1 MRRGELGATLL
12 VLALGLG
19 AVLLAG
25 VRSAAGRMFD
35 LAEYRARSPYYQ
47 ASALRAQMAGDDSS
61 SSAWVFV
68 ALAVI
73 VLIVIAL
80 VALRPTLR
88 EFRLMRRRSRRSRRQ
103 PVASP
108 TLPALPSLPRL
119 PAPRLPA
126 TGDETTPEH

>member
-1 MRRGELGATLL
+1 MRRGKLGATLL

-25 VRSAAGRMFD
+25 ARSAAGRMLD

-47 ASALRAQMAGDDSS
+47 AAALRAQMAGDDGSGN
-61 SSAWVFV
+61 AWIFV
-68 ALAVI
+68 ILPVL
-73 VLIVIAL
+73 VLIVVAL

-88 EFRLMRRRSRRSRRQ
+88 ELRLMRRRSRRPRRQ
-103 PVASP
+103 PAR
-108 TLPALPSLPRL
+108 TALPSLPTLPRL

-126 TGDETTPEH
+126 AGEERTLEH

>member
-1 MRRGELGATLL
+1 MRRTELGAALLLL
-12 VLALGLG
+12 VLALG

-25 VRSAAGRMFD
+25 ARSAAGRMLD

-47 ASALRAQMAGDDSS
+47 AAALRAQIAGDDGSG
-61 SSAWVFV
+61 SAWVFV
-68 ALAVI
+68 TLAV
-73 VLIVIAL
+73 LILVVVAL

-88 EFRLMRRRSRRSRRQ
+88 EIRLMRRRSRRSRRQ

-108 TLPALPSLPRL
+108 SLPALPSLPRL

>member
-68 ALAVI
+68 TLAII

-88 EFRLMRRRSRRSRRQ
+88 EFRLMRRRSRRQ

>member
-25 VRSAAGRMFD
+25 ARSAAGRMLD

-47 ASALRAQMAGDDSS
+47 AAALRAQMAGDDGSG
-61 SSAWVFV
+61 SAWVFV
-68 ALAVI
+68 TLAV
-73 VLIVIAL
+73 LILVVVAL

-88 EFRLMRRRSRRSRRQ
+88 EFRLMRRRSRRPRRQ
-103 PVASP
+103 PAATS
-108 TLPALPSLPRL
+108 LPSLPTLPRL
-119 PAPRLPA
+119 PAPQLPA
-126 TGDETTPEH
+126 TGDERTLEH

>member
-25 VRSAAGRMFD
+25 ARSAAGRMLD

-47 ASALRAQMAGDDSS
+47 AAALRAQMAGDDGSGN
-61 SSAWVFV
+61 AWIFV
-68 ALAVI
+68 ILPVL
-73 VLIVIAL
+73 VLIVVAL

-88 EFRLMRRRSRRSRRQ
+88 ELRLMRRRSRRPRRQ
-103 PVASP
+103 PAATS
-108 TLPALPSLPRL
+108 LPSLPTLPRL

-126 TGDETTPEH
+126 AGEERTLEH

>member
-19 AVLLAG
+19 AILLAG
-25 VRSAAGRMFD
+25 ARSAAGRMLD

-47 ASALRAQMAGDDSS
+47 AAALRAQMAGDDSS

-88 EFRLMRRRSRRSRRQ
+88 EFRLMRRRSRRQ